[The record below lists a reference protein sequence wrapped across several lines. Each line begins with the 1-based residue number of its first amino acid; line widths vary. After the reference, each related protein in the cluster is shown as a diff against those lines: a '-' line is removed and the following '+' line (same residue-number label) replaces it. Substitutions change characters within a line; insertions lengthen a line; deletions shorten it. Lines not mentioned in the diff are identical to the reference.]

1 MREQQPSKVG
11 QRLAC
16 RTPAGRAATR
26 SEVLRAGWRLI
37 EDQEAEQKARVK
49 ALRDATRVGIAD
61 MDAGRYRSFDSPD
74 AVGRHLKELAE
85 GALADEF
92 SEIGSK

>member
-26 SEVLRAGWRLI
+26 SEVLRAGLRLI
-37 EDQEAEQKARVK
+37 GNGPVGTAWSAGD
-49 ALRDATRVGIAD
+49 RVGMISVD
-61 MDAGRYRSFDSPD
+61 GRLSDVRLRSD
-74 AVGRHLKELAE
+74 
-85 GALADEF
+85 
-92 SEIGSK
+92 GS